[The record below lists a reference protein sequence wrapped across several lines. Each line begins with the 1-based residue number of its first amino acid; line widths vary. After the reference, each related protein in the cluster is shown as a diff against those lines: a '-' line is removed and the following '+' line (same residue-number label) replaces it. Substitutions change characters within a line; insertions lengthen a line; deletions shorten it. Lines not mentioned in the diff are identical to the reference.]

1 MDLSRSWSRFSLLGG
16 LLAVALASSP
26 AYAADPPASGSIV
39 FDARRALPLFPSLG
53 YRDGFFIESSLI
65 GDFGL
70 HIRAT
75 GIYGRDPLG
84 SSADNGNNA
93 VIDNRFTLHAAA
105 IVSLAEWVELG
116 LTMPF
121 VLYQDSSGFNLSTS
135 AIGDLRLLGK
145 FNLHLPNKWPQ
156 LALSVGLGFET
167 ASNLSGIGAG
177 GISGYP
183 RLIIDMP
190 RLLGKRLQIAANA
203 GAVIAGITRP
213 CTADELAAQ
222 AAANNEPGT
231 GMMMPMMT
239 GTTECEKRALG
250 LGDHFIYGFGVSG
263 LVSSDQ
269 GLYITTELI
278 GSVSVGIDQE
288 TRTPLFWDIGIRRA
302 RANAT
307 YFSAAYGIGLTSG
320 SPSHTVLV
328 SLGLVWESKP
338 PPPPPK
344 PGGGG
349 PTLKLDINI
358 TGLPPGSA
366 ANVGGKDI
374 KVPAAGAPAGGA
386 APAAKPAGPAGAGA
400 PAPAGGGSAS
410 APKPVSGTM
419 EIPVPDGLIPAD
431 DKSAGGG
438 AAGGGGGKPKPKK

>member
-1 MDLSRSWSRFSLLGG
+1 MTSSRSWSRFSLLGG
-16 LLAVALASSP
+16 LFAMAMASST
-26 AYAADPPASGSIV
+26 AYAADPPASTSSVV

-53 YRDGFFIESSLI
+53 YRDGFFIENSPI

-84 SSADNGNNA
+84 SQSDAGTNV

-105 IVSLAEWVELG
+105 IVSLAQWVELG
-116 LTMPF
+116 LTIPF
-121 VLYQDSSGFNLSTS
+121 VLYQDSSGFNLSTT
-135 AIGDLRLLGK
+135 AVGDLRLLGK

-167 ASNLSGIGAG
+167 ASAGSGIGAG
-177 GISGYP
+177 TISGYP

-190 RLLGKRLQIAANA
+190 YLLGKRLQIAANA
-203 GAVIAGITRP
+203 GAVIAGISRP

-222 AAANNEPGT
+222 AAANNQPGT
-231 GMMMPMMT
+231 GMMMPMMA

-269 GLYITTELI
+269 GLYVTTELI

-288 TRTPLFWDIGIRRA
+288 TRSPLFWDIGIRRA

-328 SLGLVWESKP
+328 SLGLVWETKP

-344 PGGGG
+344 PAGSG

-358 TGLPPGSA
+358 SGLPPGSS

-374 KVPAAGAPAGGA
+374 KVPPAGGA
-386 APAAKPAGPAGAGA
+386 AAGGAAAGGAAAGA
-400 PAPAGGGSAS
+400 PKPASPGGDGSAP
-410 APKPVSGTM
+410 APKPVSATM
-419 EIPVPDGLIPAD
+419 DLPVPEGLIPTD
-431 DKSAGGG
+431 SGGG
-438 AAGGGGGKPKPKK
+438 AAAGGAGGAKGKPKK